1 MKSKAQMTKKDEEE
15 WNDGT
20 LEYWVKK
27 KFSDSLT
34 LFHHSAIPLFHNYPF
49 KFWSF

>member
-1 MKSKAQMTKKDEEE
+1 MGSSPNLKSIEE

-27 KFSDSLT
+27 KYFCFDSLHIIPS
-34 LFHHSAIPLFHNYPF
+34 FQHSNIPWNYPF
-49 KFWSF
+49 GF

>member
-1 MKSKAQMTKKDEEE
+1 MEK

-27 KFSDSLT
+27 KVFSVS
-34 LFHHSAIPLFHNYPF
+34 SIIP
-49 KFWSF
+49 SFQYSIIPG

>member
-1 MKSKAQMTKKDEEE
+1 MEE

-27 KFSDSLT
+27 KHFYN
-34 LFHHSAIPLFHNYPF
+34 IP
-49 KFWSF
+49 SFQYSRYILVVF